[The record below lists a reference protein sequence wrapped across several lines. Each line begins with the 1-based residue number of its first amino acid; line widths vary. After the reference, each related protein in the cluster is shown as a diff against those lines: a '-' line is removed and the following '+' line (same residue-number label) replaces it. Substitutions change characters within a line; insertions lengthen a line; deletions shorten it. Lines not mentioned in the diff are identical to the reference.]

1 MSLLVKNL
9 SVDVG
14 GKRVLQSV
22 SLEIK
27 SGEVVVLMGPNGS
40 GKSSLGLTIAGH
52 PYYQIV
58 EGSIKI
64 DSVDVTRMGVDERA
78 RAGLFLLS
86 QYPTA
91 IPGVNV
97 KELMLAALRQK
108 EEGGKMT
115 TAIDLKNEVLSVA
128 KSLLIKDDLIKRG
141 INDGFSGG
149 EKKRM
154 ETLQM
159 IIMKPKYAIVDEV
172 DSGLD
177 VDGLRVVAKAIGTLV
192 KNKQM
197 GTLVI
202 THYQR
207 LLKYLEPD
215 KVFLLKEG
223 NMVRYGG
230 SELVDMV
237 ERDGFSGR
245 EAK

>member
-64 DSVDVTRMGVDERA
+64 DSVDVTRMSVDERA

-223 NMVRYGG
+223 NVVRYGG